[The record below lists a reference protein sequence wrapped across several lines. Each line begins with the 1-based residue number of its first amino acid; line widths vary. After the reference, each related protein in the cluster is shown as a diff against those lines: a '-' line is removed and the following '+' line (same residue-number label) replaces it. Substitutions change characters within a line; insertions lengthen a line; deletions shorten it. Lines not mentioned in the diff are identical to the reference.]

1 MSGGKIWVMLP
12 ALASAGLLSLG
23 LWAGQPQ
30 PPVTGPTPP
39 VATGPRAPAG
49 MTVQFQAGSRPD
61 AAMSPLP
68 ARVTGRAARDGDGY
82 LHQWPGFHATA
93 RFSGTAVAL
102 AIDDSVNRYRVTL
115 DETQIVLTR
124 VGAGMLRIGG
134 LAPGRHQIRLEKLSE
149 SAQIARFDGFFLP
162 AGADPLPPPDRAPLI
177 EFVGDSDTVGYGN
190 TAPGRDCT
198 PEQQY
203 LATDTSMAYGPMA
216 ARALDADYRI
226 VAASGIGLVRN
237 LGGDHGP
244 AMQDLY
250 DRTIPSRPGTAP
262 QQPAD
267 VIVIAVGSNDFA
279 ERPDLKEGHQN
290 LMRQQRIF
298 ASRLLRFMRARRAE
312 APSARIVL
320 LVFGEYGR
328 NLVEAHEEARDAF
341 AADGDR
347 ADLLILPELART
359 ACHWHP
365 SLNDHQIIA
374 GMLTDLLQSPRPAS
388 EPGEDR
394 DGDFPPS

>member
-1 MSGGKIWVMLP
+1 M
-12 ALASAGLLSLG
+12 
-23 LWAGQPQ
+23 
-30 PPVTGPTPP
+30 
-39 VATGPRAPAG
+39 
-49 MTVQFQAGSRPD
+49 
-61 AAMSPLP
+61 
-68 ARVTGRAARDGDGY
+68 
-82 LHQWPGFHATA
+82 
-93 RFSGTAVAL
+93 
-102 AIDDSVNRYRVTL
+102 
-115 DETQIVLTR
+115 
-124 VGAGMLRIGG
+124 
-134 LAPGRHQIRLEKLSE
+134 
-149 SAQIARFDGFFLP
+149 
-162 AGADPLPPPDRAPLI
+162 
-177 EFVGDSDTVGYGN
+177 
-190 TAPGRDCT
+190 
-198 PEQQY
+198 
-203 LATDTSMAYGPMA
+203 
-216 ARALDADYRI
+216 
-226 VAASGIGLVRN
+226 
-237 LGGDHGP
+237 
-244 AMQDLY
+244 
-250 DRTIPSRPGTAP
+250 
-262 QQPAD
+262 
-267 VIVIAVGSNDFA
+267 IVIAVGSNDFA